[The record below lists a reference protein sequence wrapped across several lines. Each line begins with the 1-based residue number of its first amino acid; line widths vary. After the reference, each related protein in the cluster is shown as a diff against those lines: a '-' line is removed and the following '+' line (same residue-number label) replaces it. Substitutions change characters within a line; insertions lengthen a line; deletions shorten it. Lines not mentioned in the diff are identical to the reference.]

1 MTYEDIIKELNQN
14 IFSKNKNQNIDER
27 LNFDMLFN
35 YIRGKN
41 IMCLIEEK
49 NNINQQGILETRD
62 FFDESTDNVI
72 RINEY

>member
-1 MTYEDIIKELNQN
+1 
-14 IFSKNKNQNIDER
+14 
-27 LNFDMLFN
+27 
-35 YIRGKN
+35 
-41 IMCLIEEK
+41 MCLIEEK